1 MNIPRWAIWVFIGA
15 LLIIGAMGLLTKQ
28 GSRNIV
34 GPQPMPTPKPGE
46 TLINET
52 FDNQFKW
59 GTQINKDPTVEEAN
73 GKLSFQTFTPNSFFT
88 ITFLSMAG
96 GSDTSINTAGGQTE
110 WLKQGNIDMT
120 FDAYVER
127 DAGPATFG
135 AACRY
140 QNDQNFYLFILDT
153 KGYFGIGRVFKGNN
167 LLLQKGDTNA
177 TLGSQH
183 TNKVRIICSGD
194 QLTLAVNGTPLATV
208 NDPLLKNGIITLI
221 GGTGPN
227 FPTDV
232 LIYFDNVVI
241 RAP

>member
-1 MNIPRWAIWVFIGA
+1 MNIPRWSIWVFIGG
-15 LLIIGAMGLLTKQ
+15 LLVIGAVFIWKKPGPQRT
-28 GSRNIV
+28 V
-34 GPQPMPTPKPGE
+34 GPQPMPTPKPGDI
-46 TLINET
+46 LVNET

-59 GTQINKDPTVEEAN
+59 GTQVNKDPTVMEEG

-96 GSDTSINTAGGQTE
+96 GSDNSIDMAGGQTA
-110 WLKQGNIDMT
+110 WLNRGNIDMT

-127 DAGPATFG
+127 DTGPATFG

-153 KGYFGIGRVFKGNN
+153 KGYFGIGRVYKGNN
-167 LLLQKGDTNA
+167 LLLQKGDTTA

-183 TNKVRIICSGD
+183 TNKVRIICSGE
-194 QLTLAVNGTPLATV
+194 QLTLAVNGTSLATV
-208 NDPLLKNGIITLI
+208 NDPLLKTGIINLI

-227 FPTDV
+227 LPTDV
-232 LIYFDNVVI
+232 LIYYDNLVI